1 MNAQRGGGNRLKPS
15 HNHGLHLFLGCLDAK
30 MRRGA
35 VCYGNK
41 NSHTEDN
48 SPKYRMVGKIVGLE
62 SPTYSC
68 NCHPEFNSGAINVDL
83 KPLSCLS
90 GTLSPWDEGKEENI
104 GDMKQ
109 NNFPDKLYS
118 LFTTQHSLKSAAFTL
133 AEVLVTL
140 GIIGVV
146 SAMTVPT
153 LMQNYQR
160 QSYVTQLHKVYNEL
174 QQAFLRYM
182 TDRNAINMK
191 EAGFNSQAAANS
203 FIESTF
209 KVVNSCGTSLSPCFK
224 SRDDYKKLTG
234 ETIASWGGCQGTRTH
249 YSLASGASLGVC
261 YRTDGTSMVAE
272 IFVDANGQKGPN
284 IVGRDLMNFF
294 LYNDG
299 TIDDY
304 SGSAPPISQA
314 TRESMFNSVCAK
326 AGNAGSWHGC
336 LGKLINDNW
345 QMTY

>member
-1 MNAQRGGGNRLKPS
+1 
-15 HNHGLHLFLGCLDAK
+15 
-30 MRRGA
+30 MRRGKVGYDKSSLRA
-35 VCYGNK
+35 NAKQSSETVITRSDERRSNRINIKKYNEIATFRYTPLAMTEKRLRNKCAIVCVLFPRPFGERVRVRGYLAA
-41 NSHTEDN
+41 S
-48 SPKYRMVGKIVGLE
+48 L
-62 SPTYSC
+62 
-68 NCHPEFNSGAINVDL
+68 
-83 KPLSCLS
+83 LSRL
-90 GTLSPWDEGKEENI
+90 
-104 GDMKQ
+104 
-109 NNFPDKLYS
+109 
-118 LFTTQHSLKSAAFTL
+118 AAFTL

-174 QQAFLRYM
+174 QQASLRYM

-191 EAGFNSQAAANS
+191 EAGFNSQASADS
-203 FIESTF
+203 FIESNF
-209 KVVNSCGTSLSPCFK
+209 KVINSCGTSLTPCFK
-224 SRDDYKKLTG
+224 NRADYKKLSG
-234 ETIASWGGCQGTRTH
+234 ETVASWGGCQGTRTH

-326 AGNAGSWHGC
+326 AGNAGNWHGC